1 MSDIF
6 VDKKVYPTPDSYQ
19 FSTEETLSL
28 AQAITCLQGIQN
40 GLKDA
45 EERQAAVVR
54 VPGGW
59 GQGVQVWT
67 KHRRSEIEI
76 RDAQKATLLQ
86 GLQAAIGDGSITPA
100 ELEEVL
106 KRAASA

>member
-6 VDKKVYPTPDSYQ
+6 VDKKVYPTAESYQ

-76 RDAQKATLLQ
+76 RDAQRAVLLG
-86 GLQAAIGDGSITPA
+86 GLQEAIADGTITPD
-100 ELEEVL
+100 ELQEVVARSA
-106 KRAASA
+106 RA